1 METAFFLMAQYGQP
15 VIPVDRLV
23 KDYFSHLTLRSFLRK
38 VDEGNLPIPL
48 VRMEDSQKATKGV
61 HIKDLAKYLDDQR
74 AKGLRTFNQVYSQA
88 THGR

>member
-38 VDEGNLPIPL
+38 VDEGRLDLDIPTSLHEWLTVIL
-48 VRMEDSQKATKGV
+48 VLSWKPKTSS
-61 HIKDLAKYLDDQR
+61 
-74 AKGLRTFNQVYSQA
+74 RTCPTS
-88 THGR
+88 T

>member
-23 KDYFSHLTLRSFLRK
+23 KDYFNHLTLRSFLRK

-61 HIKDLAKYLDDQR
+61 HINDLATYLDDQR
-74 AKGLRTFNQVYSQA
+74 AKGLRTFNQMYS
-88 THGR
+88 